1 MRRRYKFFLRTND
14 FIKEITTITAITV
27 VTAVTSCITTTDKD
41 YVALY
46 IIRKDVAHGNILER
60 NKKSL
65 KPSLELLIK
74 TDLANLITNLK
85 NDLTNIL

>member
-1 MRRRYKFFLRTND
+1 MWKKYKLSLQTNN
-14 FIKEITTITAITV
+14 FIKEITTITIITIA
-27 VTAVTSCITTTDKD
+27 TAVTPYITVTNRD

-46 IIRKDVAHGNILER
+46 IIRKDIAYRNILKR
-60 NKKSL
+60 NKKSPKLNL
-65 KPSLELLIK
+65 KLLIK